1 MRDEVRSS
9 NTLYRPPH
17 AVELPLLNYVA
28 RDRRRFRFRR
38 CREANCCLSC
48 SPSGTAA
55 EATMFRAT
63 RCTRRSEQRCLAKRI
78 ANEIQS
84 AEQDVRAVAVAALVD
99 KGL

>member
-1 MRDEVRSS
+1 
-9 NTLYRPPH
+9 
-17 AVELPLLNYVA
+17 
-28 RDRRRFRFRR
+28 
-38 CREANCCLSC
+38 
-48 SPSGTAA
+48 
-55 EATMFRAT
+55 MFRAT